1 MPYIPKEH
9 EKYDLLPFSRKRGGE
24 VFEYPCFDLYRLEE
38 YLNDG
43 ESLDPYGYSSYEEYY
58 TQIDRIVNRFSDQSD
73 VAQLFTAYKEKVIKL
88 NQKEQ
93 WSVLQYIGP
102 PDDRVFGL
110 TPGRNYYWPSSYSN
124 PIYSGVVDDEE
135 FTSYLYPTDS
145 NFWVILEDPTEMA
158 YNTIYGNGKNK
169 LSKEEHDRIM
179 AQLKNAVSKE

>member
-1 MPYIPKEH
+1 MPSILKQTLH
-9 EKYDLLPFSRKRGGE
+9 INLLHHSNENLQMIQLKM
-24 VFEYPCFDLYRLEE
+24 YYK
-38 YLNDG
+38 
-43 ESLDPYGYSSYEEYY
+43 SLHL
-58 TQIDRIVNRFSDQSD
+58 
-73 VAQLFTAYKEKVIKL
+73 QLL

-102 PDDRVFGL
+102 LDDRVFGL

-145 NFWVILEDPTEMA
+145 NFWVILEDPTKMA
-158 YNTIYGNGKNK
+158 YNTIYGNEKNK